1 MANLTSPSI
10 TVTFIEA
17 AAQSIQR
24 GDRGI
29 VALALKD
36 TTQAVYEVMDVA
48 DIPTT
53 ALTAANVAF
62 IKDALIGYTSVPRKV
77 IVYVMP
83 SSNDMDAAYT
93 AMMEYFE
100 TEKFDWMAVPPA
112 AEDEKVSDIAT
123 WVKAKRAND
132 YMIKAVLPESV
143 SDCEGV
149 VNWST
154 TLYKDV
160 SGTKTA
166 VAPAAGCARIA
177 GLLAGTG
184 LTLAATFAPLREYV
198 DATRL
203 TKAQMDT
210 AVGAGKLIAFWDGE
224 KVKLNRAVTSFLTT
238 TSTKGD
244 GFKKICIVEAMD
256 LMKTDIEK
264 TMKDSYVGKYKNS
277 YNNKCL
283 LITAINTYFKVMAKE
298 GVIESGTCEIDM
310 TAQKNYLIG
319 KGKDVSAMTD
329 QEIKEAKTESYV
341 FLKAEVSILDAI
353 EDISLTANI

>member
-53 ALTAANVAF
+53 ELTAANVAF
-62 IKDALIGYTSVPRKV
+62 IKDALKGYTNVPRKI
-77 IVYVMP
+77 IVYVMQEDT
-83 SSNDMDAAYT
+83 DMSAAYT

-112 AEDEKVSDIAT
+112 AEDEKVADIAS
-123 WVKAKRAND
+123 WVKAKRADD
-132 YMIKAVLPESV
+132 YMIKAVLPKSA
-143 SDCEGV
+143 SDSDGII
-149 VNWST
+149 NWAT

-166 VAPAAGCARIA
+166 VTPAEGCARIA

-184 LTLAATFAPLREYV
+184 LTVAATYAPLTDYV
-198 DATRL
+198 DADRI

-224 KVKLNRAVTSFLTT
+224 KVKLNRAVTSFVTT
-238 TSTKGD
+238 TDTKGD
-244 GFKKICIVEAMD
+244 SFKKIRIVEAMD
-256 LMKTDIEK
+256 M
-264 TMKDSYVGKYKNS
+264 MKDDIRKTIQDSYIGKFTNS
-277 YNNKCL
+277 YDNKCL
-283 LITAINTYFKVMAKE
+283 LITAINSYFQELVNE
-298 GVIESGTCEIDM
+298 GVLASGSCEINL
-310 TAQKNYLIG
+310 TAQKNYLAG
-319 KGKDVSAMTD
+319 KGKDVSSMSD
-329 QEIKEAKTESYV
+329 QEIKEANTDSHV
-341 FLKAEVSILDAI
+341 FLQAVVSILDAI
-353 EDISLTANI
+353 EDVDLEINI